1 MIVVKDLSYTYPD
14 GTVALRGINLTIED
28 REYVALMGENG
39 AGKTTLAKH
48 FNGLLKPTEGIVLI
62 DSVDTRGIPIAELS
76 KKAGYVFQNPEH
88 QLFLPTV
95 EEEVSFAPKTA
106 GYTDEVVKT
115 NVEWA
120 LKILN
125 LEELRDRSPMELG
138 VGEQRRVSMASI
150 LSLKPKIFIMDEPTT
165 GQDANLMLT
174 VSNTLT
180 ELNRQGTTVIIIT
193 HDVDFVAESD
203 AMRVITMY
211 KGEIV
216 ADGRPE
222 EILADQESLLK
233 TYLIPPQV
241 AVLFPRLGL
250 KPVVSPILA
259 GQILYEQIKGRHRDV

>member
-1 MIVVKDLSYTYPD
+1 MIVVKGLSYAYPD
-14 GTVALRGINLTIED
+14 GTVALNRINLTVED
-28 REYVALMGENG
+28 CEYVALMGDNG

-48 FNGLLKPTEGIVLI
+48 FNGLLKPTEGTVLV
-62 DSVDTRGIPIAELS
+62 DKVDTKEVPIAELS
-76 KKAGYVFQNPEH
+76 RKVGYVFQNPER

-106 GYTDEVVKT
+106 GYSEEVVKT

-125 LEELRDRSPMELG
+125 FEELRGRSPMELG

-150 LSLKPKIFIMDEPTT
+150 LSLKPKVFIMDEPTT
-165 GQDANLMLT
+165 GQDANLKLT
-174 VSNTLT
+174 ISNTLT

-211 KGEIV
+211 RGEV
-216 ADGRPE
+216 ADDGRPE
-222 EILADQESLLK
+222 DVLSDEAGLLE
-233 TYLIPPQV
+233 THLIPPQV
-241 AVLFPRLGL
+241 AVLLPRLGL
-250 KPVVSPILA
+250 KPVISPLSA
-259 GQILYEQIKGRHRDV
+259 SRILYDKVRGHRGV